1 MNHVGTNVID
11 DYRNLKKKERKIAN
25 QKKKCETVKSLERR
39 K

>member
-11 DYRNLKKKERKIAN
+11 DYRNLKKERKIAN

>member
-1 MNHVGTNVID
+1 LMITEIK
-11 DYRNLKKKERKIAN
+11 KKKERKIAN